1 MAAIQ
6 IVPRCGVT
14 VDWDRQIRIHFRF
27 RITAIAKSSPLYAGA
42 TPDRET
48 ETQFRALV
56 SVFTL
61 ALKIRGRVS
70 RWCQGQWVLER
81 GKKFLRSW
89 SEDGVSLGGVVVG
102 FLQVLHIIG
111 QRPCTNAF
119 LTMVSK
125 YLLLGPS
132 DILKWLSWLDFR
144 VWVLDSIIVLISRVT
159 CGFVQDGSME

>member
-1 MAAIQ
+1 MTKGSKRYNESPKKVFMAAIQ

-48 ETQFRALV
+48 ETQLRALV

-70 RWCQGQWVLER
+70 R
-81 GKKFLRSW
+81 
-89 SEDGVSLGGVVVG
+89 
-102 FLQVLHIIG
+102 
-111 QRPCTNAF
+111 
-119 LTMVSK
+119 
-125 YLLLGPS
+125 
-132 DILKWLSWLDFR
+132 
-144 VWVLDSIIVLISRVT
+144 
-159 CGFVQDGSME
+159 